1 MTIKHIVLCGGGPIG
16 FVQFG
21 VLEHLIENNTV
32 NKKDIESVYCTS
44 IGCVTSLMIIL
55 KIPLQSC
62 RDYLIKRP
70 WEKLLTVSK
79 YDYLNLFYTKGL
91 FDIKFINSIIE
102 PLLRANDL
110 TGNITLLEL
119 YNITKID
126 LHIFTTNLNK
136 IDSVDF
142 NYKTHPNLKL
152 NECMYMSMCAPGL
165 LKPYFM
171 EDECYIDGGFIANC
185 PFLNCIKDKKCGPQE
200 ILILHLNRTDRIHY
214 TQKIY
219 NYITENNIDYD
230 TSLNIQLNTSI
241 TSSITSD
248 SNIITFFIYI
258 VRQLVHKVTNIENLI
273 NAEDYEFNVN
283 IDNSKINCCYT
294 CDNNSIFDWLN
305 IISTKE
311 CRKNLIYYG
320 KILAIEYINKI
331 HEIDEINTDISNQ
344 ILVED

>member
-21 VLEHLIENNTV
+21 VLEHLIENSII

-62 RDYLIKRP
+62 REYLIKRP
-70 WEKLLTVSK
+70 WEKLVSVSK

-91 FDIKFINSIIE
+91 FDIKLINSIIE

-110 TGNITLLEL
+110 TSNITLLEL
-119 YNITKID
+119 YDITKID

-142 NYKTHPNLKL
+142 NYKSYPNLKL
-152 NECMYMSMCAPGL
+152 NECIYMSCCAPGL
-165 LKPYFM
+165 LKPYFI
-171 EDECYIDGGFIANC
+171 EDECYVDGGFIANC
-185 PFLNCIKDKKCGPQE
+185 PYFNCIKDKKCSPQE
-200 ILILHLNRTDRIHY
+200 VLILHLNRKDTIHY

-230 TSLNIQLNTSI
+230 TSLNIQLNTGL

-248 SNIITFFIYI
+248 SNIISFFIYI
-258 VRQLVHKVTNIENLI
+258 VRQLVYKVSNIENLNHIENYDFNDNI
-273 NAEDYEFNVN
+273 N
-283 IDNSKINCCYT
+283 NSKINCCYT

-305 IISTKE
+305 ILSTKE
-311 CRKNLIYYG
+311 SRENLIYYG
-320 KILAIEYINKI
+320 KILAIEYIDKINKI
-331 HEIDEINTDISNQ
+331 DVINTDISNQ

>member
-21 VLEHLIENNTV
+21 VLEHLIENNIV
-32 NKKDIESVYCTS
+32 NKEDIESVYCTS
-44 IGCVTSLMIIL
+44 IGCVISLMIIL
-55 KIPLQSC
+55 KIPLQNW

-70 WEKLLTVSK
+70 WEKLVTVSK

-102 PLLRANDL
+102 PLLRTNDL
-110 TGNITLLEL
+110 TVNITLLEL

-142 NYKTHPNLKL
+142 NYKSFPNLKL
-152 NECMYMSMCAPGL
+152 NECIYMSMCAPGL

-171 EDECYIDGGFIANC
+171 EDECYIDGAFLANC
-185 PFLNCIKDKKCGPQE
+185 PYFNCIKDKKCSPQE
-200 ILILHLNRTDRIHY
+200 ILILNLNRIDTIHY

-230 TSLNIQLNTSI
+230 TSLNIQLNNGLTSN
-241 TSSITSD
+241 ITSD

-273 NAEDYEFNVN
+273 NTEDYEFNVN
-283 IDNSKINCCYT
+283 IENSKINCCYT

-320 KILAIEYINKI
+320 KILAIEYIDKINKI
-331 HEIDEINTDISNQ
+331 YKIDISNQ
-344 ILVED
+344 IVCED